1 MNSQSTMQIGGNPEY
16 NGRCKAFFMLLKR
29 ELWEHPWLVR
39 MPALLAG
46 LAVAGALLSLFAPS
60 MINNELIESSV
71 GQSILLNQ
79 ELGLSGNS
87 SLRVELGEITLGNS
101 LRVLEQVPEEP
112 RGQMLNMVL
121 TAGMR
126 LMLIVLAWVFPGY
139 IWKALSEERKD
150 KSALFWKSL
159 PLSAG
164 ELVGS
169 KVMVATIVYPLIIL
183 LSLLAAALGTLLVYS
198 IAAIFN
204 GINPITLF
212 WSVSAPFSLM
222 LRFAGKLFVDILY
235 FFPFIGFA
243 LIASTLAIERKGLIT
258 TALAG
263 GAIMVDA
270 FWFGG
275 GHVWSWMLRHGM
287 PPGLRLGGR
296 VDQEFSDM
304 LGAGMVAEHLSFDLV
319 SGVLLGLLLI
329 FTATRLYLL
338 REEK

>member
-1 MNSQSTMQIGGNPEY
+1 MNSQNNVLIGSNPEY
-16 NGRCKAFFMLLKR
+16 KGRCKAFFMLLKR

-46 LAVAGALLSLFAPS
+46 LAVVGALLSLFAPT
-60 MINNELIESSV
+60 MINNQLIDSRG
-71 GQSILLNQ
+71 GQGILLNQ
-79 ELGLSGNS
+79 ELGLSGS
-87 SLRVELGEITLGNS
+87 SFKVELGELTLGNS
-101 LRVLEQVPEEP
+101 LRVLEQIPAEP
-112 RGQMLNMVL
+112 RGQTLNLIL

-150 KSALFWKSL
+150 KSSLFWKSL
-159 PLSAG
+159 PLSAA

-169 KVMVATIVYPLIIL
+169 KVVVATIIYPLIIL
-183 LSLLAAALGTLLVYS
+183 LGLLAAALGTLLVYS
-198 IAAIFN
+198 VASLLS
-204 GINPITLF
+204 GINPFTLF
-212 WSVSAPFSLM
+212 WSVSEPFSLT
-222 LRFAGKLFVDILY
+222 LRFAGKLYVDILY

-243 LIASTLAIERKGLIT
+243 LIASTLAIERKGLLT

-287 PPGLRLGGR
+287 PPGFRLGGG
-296 VDQEFSDM
+296 VDKEFSDM
-304 LGAGMVAEHLSFDLV
+304 MGAGMVADGVSFDLV